1 MLPGEQAD
9 PREALFK
16 LIEKMPYHDG
26 EYLWKTEY
34 SNCDSCNQP
43 MAKTEI
49 NETSC
54 AVLPHAASVEEM
66 INCPEKPHEKEDCIN
81 INPETGEKCN
91 AKNVKGTEKWSLCNA
106 KESLIIGVD
115 GSQYGGQPPPVY
127 PSPEIEVE
135 GEYFKLKAVLCYQD
149 LGRIVQISSS

>member
-1 MLPGEQAD
+1 
-9 PREALFK
+9 
-16 LIEKMPYHDG
+16 
-26 EYLWKTEY
+26 
-34 SNCDSCNQP
+34 
-43 MAKTEI
+43 
-49 NETSC
+49 
-54 AVLPHAASVEEM
+54 M

-149 LGRIVQISSS
+149 LGTNPETGKQMGHYYTNLSKYNSTTIL